1 MTDYLIESDKAK
13 KLVRARKHKD
23 ALSIY
28 QALADDEKATPRQE
42 TFALEQAAKI
52 ARGLKDSD
60 LEKELR
66 ERLEA
71 IRR

>member
-1 MTDYLIESDKAK
+1 VTDYLIDSAKAK
-13 KLVRARKHKD
+13 KLVQAKKREE

-28 QALADDEKATPRQE
+28 RALADDENSTPRQE
-42 TFALEQAAKI
+42 SLALEQASRI

-71 IRR
+71 IR